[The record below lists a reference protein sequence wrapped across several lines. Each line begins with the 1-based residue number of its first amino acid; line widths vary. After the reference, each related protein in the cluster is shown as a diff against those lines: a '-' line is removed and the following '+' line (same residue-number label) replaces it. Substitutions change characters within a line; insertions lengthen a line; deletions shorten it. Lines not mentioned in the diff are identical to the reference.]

1 MTNAGRTSRKRAK
14 KRARD
19 IGELAR
25 LCRCGR
31 GLVAAGRV
39 CELCAA
45 GDTAPRFTDPAAG
58 TAALATPEP
67 AEPDET
73 PQ

>member
-1 MTNAGRTSRKRAK
+1 MTNTGRTSRKRAK

-31 GLVAAGRV
+31 GLVTTGRV
-39 CELCAA
+39 CAMCAA
-45 GDTAPRFTDPAAG
+45 GDTAPRFTDPAAV
-58 TAALATPEP
+58 TTESDEAA
-67 AEPDET
+67 
-73 PQ
+73 Q